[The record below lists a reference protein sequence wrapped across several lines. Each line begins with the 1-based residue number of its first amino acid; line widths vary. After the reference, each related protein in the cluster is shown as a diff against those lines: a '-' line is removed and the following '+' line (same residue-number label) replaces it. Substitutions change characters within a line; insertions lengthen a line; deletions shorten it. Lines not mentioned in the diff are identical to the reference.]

1 MRIGIFG
8 GTFDP
13 PHLGH
18 LILGEESRWQ
28 LQLDRILWLL
38 TPVSPLKSEAS
49 ISPWQQRWELLAAAI
64 QDNPNFELSS
74 VDIDRPWPHFAY
86 ESVKILR
93 DEFPGDQLIYLI
105 GGDSLQ
111 DLPTWEQPQQLAALC
126 DQIGVMGRPGFP
138 IDLDRLEE
146 QVSGLISRLV
156 WVDAPL
162 IEISGR
168 AIRNRLRNG
177 KPVRYFLPGGVYQI
191 IQEKNL
197 YCE

>member
-13 PHLGH
+13 AHLGH
-18 LILGEESRWQ
+18 LILGEESCWQ
-28 LQLDRILWLL
+28 LHLDRILWLL
-38 TPVSPLKSEAS
+38 TPISPLKSEAS
-49 ISPWQQRWELLAAAI
+49 ISPWHQRWELLAAAI
-64 QDNPNFELSS
+64 QDNPDFELSS

-105 GGDSLQ
+105 GGDSLR
-111 DLPTWEQPQQLAALC
+111 DLPTWEQPQQLVALC
-126 DQIGVMGRPGFP
+126 DQIGVMRRPGYL
-138 IDLDRLEE
+138 IDLERLDE
-146 QVSGLISRLV
+146 QVPGLKSKLV

-168 AIRNRLRNG
+168 MIRNRLRNG
-177 KPVRYFLPGGVYQI
+177 KPVRYFLPRSVYQI

-197 YCE
+197 YRE